1 MSALIIDYS
10 ELQTIATNATSLA
23 SKAENYC
30 NELNSTV
37 YKAFDSVTAGVNDVL
52 SSAMYYVAA
61 KQKSL
66 TEKAEEYARFAGNV
80 CTLIEHAKQAD
91 QDVATKIENNQ
102 EDFLKKHSEI
112 QAAEGIEAFL
122 LNLFVEVKNACPL
135 FEIVADCYIAVFDTL
150 DSAFDALKYFYECG
164 GGKELLN
171 IVIAVAVAVVA
182 VATFI
187 ACFPLSLA
195 FSWAGLVA
203 LATVIGSGIAAVNAI
218 TDVLTSTRAL
228 ESRLNGDPAWASIYG
243 KQDKFS
249 DVLRDTNFGSGTLNK
264 LSYGA
269 ATTIDTVETVC
280 DVICVADMAKEFYK
294 AGPNFSEKLGLENN
308 IDNTPKIDAS
318 DVKEPGTIGDT
329 FTTLEKK
336 ADDSIIRDGSHINSD
351 GTLKPNVKYTTG
363 EHEYIYTTNENGFI
377 NSAHADKLEFKTHA
391 GRLKH
396 ESKTLGKLKG
406 DHAGHLFGDRFGG
419 SPKLDN
425 LVSQAQ
431 RVNASEYKVIEN
443 QWAKA
448 IKEGKDVSVDIF
460 VNYSDLTG
468 RPSSFDVS
476 YVIDGIDYF
485 HTISN

>member
-37 YKAFDSVTAGVNDVL
+37 YSAFGSVTAGVNDVL

-164 GGKELLN
+164 GGKEILQLVGA
-171 IVIAVAVAVVA
+171 VIG
-182 VATFI
+182 VATS
-187 ACFPLSLA
+187 AM
-195 FSWAGLVA
+195 
-203 LATVIGSGIAAVNAI
+203 
-218 TDVLTSTRAL
+218 AL
-228 ESRLNGDPAWASIYG
+228 ESRMNGDPAWARIYG
-243 KQDKFS
+243 KQDKLS
-249 DVLRDTNFGSGTLNK
+249 DVLRDTNFGNGTLNR

-269 ATTIDTVETVC
+269 ATTLDTVEF
-280 DVICVADMAKEFYK
+280 VI
-294 AGPNFSEKLGLENN
+294 
-308 IDNTPKIDAS
+308 
-318 DVKEPGTIGDT
+318 
-329 FTTLEKK
+329 
-336 ADDSIIRDGSHINSD
+336 
-351 GTLKPNVKYTTG
+351 
-363 EHEYIYTTNENGFI
+363 
-377 NSAHADKLEFKTHA
+377 
-391 GRLKH
+391 
-396 ESKTLGKLKG
+396 
-406 DHAGHLFGDRFGG
+406 
-419 SPKLDN
+419 
-425 LVSQAQ
+425 
-431 RVNASEYKVIEN
+431 
-443 QWAKA
+443 
-448 IKEGKDVSVDIF
+448 
-460 VNYSDLTG
+460 
-468 RPSSFDVS
+468 
-476 YVIDGIDYF
+476 
-485 HTISN
+485 

>member
-30 NELNSTV
+30 NELNSNV
-37 YKAFDSVTAGVNDVL
+37 YSAFGSVTAGVNDVL

-269 ATTIDTVETVC
+269 ATTIDTVEAVC
-280 DVICVADMAKEFYK
+280 DVIVVTDMAHKFTVK
-294 AGPNFSEKLGLENN
+294 HSDNLGITNAKKN
-308 IDNTPKIDAS
+308 VTSSTGGAS
-318 DVKEPGTIGDT
+318 KGTGGVGT
-329 FTTLEKK
+329 STKKTTLEQNRIRGREFEKK
-336 ADDSIIRDGSHINSD
+336 KFAEFSSKYDNAVEQVTIKTKSGVKTRVDAIGLDKKGRVVIQEFKSSQTAPLTKNQKIAFPEIFESGGTVVGKGKGVFTGGYNIPKGTRVRIIR
-351 GTLKPNVKYTTG
+351 P
-363 EHEYIYTTNENGFI
+363 
-377 NSAHADKLEFKTHA
+377 
-391 GRLKH
+391 
-396 ESKTLGKLKG
+396 
-406 DHAGHLFGDRFGG
+406 
-419 SPKLDN
+419 
-425 LVSQAQ
+425 
-431 RVNASEYKVIEN
+431 
-443 QWAKA
+443 
-448 IKEGKDVSVDIF
+448 
-460 VNYSDLTG
+460 
-468 RPSSFDVS
+468 
-476 YVIDGIDYF
+476 
-485 HTISN
+485 

>member
-30 NELNSTV
+30 NELNSNV
-37 YKAFDSVTAGVNDVL
+37 YSAFGSVTAGVNDVL

-280 DVICVADMAKEFYK
+280 DVICVADMAKDFYK
-294 AGPNFSEKLGLENN
+294 AGPQYSEKLGVNCEDNLSAKEIKTSKNEPKVVKKKPYAKSRPSYAKGQVEAVWENAKDP
-308 IDNTPKIDAS
+308 ITGKVYDPTGVEIMWDK
-318 DVKEPGTIGDT
+318 T
-329 FTTLEKK
+329 
-336 ADDSIIRDGSHINSD
+336 
-351 GTLKPNVKYTTG
+351 KP
-363 EHEYIYTTNENGFI
+363 
-377 NSAHADKLEFKTHA
+377 
-391 GRLKH
+391 R
-396 ESKTLGKLKG
+396 KG
-406 DHAGHLFGDRFGG
+406 QWDMGHLPTEKYSEMHKKYMDDIISKEEFLNWYHD
-419 SPKLDN
+419 PK
-425 LVSQAQ
+425 
-431 RVNASEYKVIEN
+431 
-443 QWAKA
+443 
-448 IKEGKDVSVDIF
+448 
-460 VNYSDLTG
+460 NY
-468 RPSSFDVS
+468 RPELP
-476 YVIDGIDYF
+476 
-485 HTISN
+485 HTNRSHMFE

>member
-37 YKAFDSVTAGVNDVL
+37 YSAFGSVTAGVNDVL

-228 ESRLNGDPAWASIYG
+228 ESRLNGDTAWASIYG

-280 DVICVADMAKEFYK
+280 DVICVADGLKD
-294 AGPNFSEKLGLENN
+294 KLKSDSIFKDNLGINQEN
-308 IDNTPKIDAS
+308 IDNVVEVKLSREGYPESSKHIEDAIADGKPSVLTIDRSGARQRR
-318 DVKEPGTIGDT
+318 KESLSGIETIPGLDRDEYPPAMS
-329 FTTLEKK
+329 LE
-336 ADDSIIRDGSHINSD
+336 
-351 GTLKPNVKYTTG
+351 
-363 EHEYIYTTNENGFI
+363 
-377 NSAHADKLEFKTHA
+377 
-391 GRLKH
+391 
-396 ESKTLGKLKG
+396 
-406 DHAGHLFGDRFGG
+406 GG
-419 SPKLDN
+419 SGASVRHISLSDN
-425 LVSQAQ
+425 RGSGAKISHQL
-431 RVNASEYKVIEN
+431 REYPNGTKYKIILE
-443 QWAKA
+443 
-448 IKEGKDVSVDIF
+448 D
-460 VNYSDLTG
+460 
-468 RPSSFDVS
+468 
-476 YVIDGIDYF
+476 
-485 HTISN
+485 